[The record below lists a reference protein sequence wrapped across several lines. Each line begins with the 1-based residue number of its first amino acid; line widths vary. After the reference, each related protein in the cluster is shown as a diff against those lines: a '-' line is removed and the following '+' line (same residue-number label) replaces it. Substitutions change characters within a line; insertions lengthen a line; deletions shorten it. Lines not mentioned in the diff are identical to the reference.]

1 MPPPDDLVTAYE
13 ALRAAVVARP
23 PVIVAGLG
31 VVLRCGMR
39 AWMETCRTPSPDRV
53 ISPPRE
59 PATAG
64 PIEGQHQE
72 LVAIWAQMAAAIS
85 QEVAHG

>member
-1 MPPPDDLVTAYE
+1 MLAGDLAAAYE
-13 ALRAAVVARP
+13 TLRAAVVAHP
-23 PVIVAGLG
+23 PGLVAGLG
-31 VVLRCGMR
+31 VVLRSGMR

-53 ISPPRE
+53 PAPPRE

-64 PIEGQHQE
+64 PLEGQHQE

-85 QEVAHG
+85 PEVAHG